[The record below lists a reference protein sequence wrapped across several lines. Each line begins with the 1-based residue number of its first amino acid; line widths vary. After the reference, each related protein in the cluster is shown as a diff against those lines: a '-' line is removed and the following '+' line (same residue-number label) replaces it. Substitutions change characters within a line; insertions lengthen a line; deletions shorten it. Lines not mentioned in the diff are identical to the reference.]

1 MADKFEGFREEFNEI
16 MDKAMSCDSE
26 QCEQDE
32 GLNDDDY
39 PDYIIELKTK
49 MLSPDKCGIYFSK
62 KDIRNIAKE
71 CGENISLKQRDRM
84 MDDLLRSIFDLEEM
98 ERVFDVIRGYIDLRI
113 TYYDELSAAYDKS
126 EPFLAEYKPKA
137 LALRKSLDRIIK
149 ESQGQVLKP

>member
-1 MADKFEGFREEFNEI
+1 MADDFREEFNQM
-16 MDKAMSCDSE
+16 MDKVMSCDTDE
-26 QCEQDE
+26 CKDEE
-32 GLNDDDY
+32 GLSDDDY

-49 MLSPDKCGIYFSK
+49 MLSPQKCGIYFSK
-62 KDIRNIAKE
+62 KDLRNIAKE

-98 ERVFDVIRGYIDLRI
+98 ERAFDVIRGYIDLRI

-126 EPFLAEYKPKA
+126 EPFLSEHKPKA

-149 ESQGQVLKP
+149 ESQGQVLKF

>member
-1 MADKFEGFREEFNEI
+1 MADDFREEFNEF
-16 MDKAMSCDSE
+16 MDKLGACDTDDCKE
-26 QCEQDE
+26 DE
-32 GLNDDDY
+32 LSDDDF
-39 PDYIIELKTK
+39 PDYIVELKTK
-49 MLSPDKCGIYFSK
+49 MLSPRKCGIYFSK

-113 TYYDELSAAYDKS
+113 TYYDELSAAYTES
-126 EPFLAEYKPKA
+126 EPFLSEYKPKA

-149 ESQGQVLKP
+149 ESNGQVLKF